1 MVDFSFLN
9 EEQLRAVA
17 HPIGRPACL
26 IAGAGSGKTATIT
39 ARVAWLMENSVPPFR
54 ICCITFTNKA
64 AGEIARRVGLADS
77 APAES
82 RPHISTIHSLALSA
96 IRRDPEG
103 FGFEGKVTPMDDYD
117 QAQMCKKLIERM
129 PQEMGVEMNA
139 YRFLEKLAYH
149 RARGVG
155 FSDGYTEEV
164 HEEALEHHKGYHALE
179 DWEARLWRLF
189 EEEKRKCG
197 TVDFDDMIHLV
208 VRRGE
213 AEDAWRAALQRR
225 FHHVLQDESQDTSPV
240 QWRFVNLLLG
250 DDNPNLYC
258 VGDLAQCQPPG
269 TMLTLLKD
277 PCQTKGPGGGRGM
290 KAATYQTL
298 PIELLEDCIRAP
310 MSRVGGV
317 ISWTKADQRTYSI
330 PRRVKIASR
339 WYNGRLLAIQTANGC
354 RTRVTPSHWL
364 WVRFNATAHD
374 KHMLY
379 LMWREGY
386 GYRVGISKVRTRD
399 GHFGF
404 GLTRRMNVER
414 AHKAWVL
421 RLFDTRAEAEAWEE
435 IYSLKYGI
443 PECVFEPEHACKNK
457 TSDLVKL
464 VFSHASPDGGPSC
477 LKDHGLFADAPIVS
491 RKDEGNLQNQHWHG
505 YFKTIAANV
514 LPLAGI
520 LDIPVQGINRHTVI
534 TSVTPEHYEG
544 RLYSLDVD
552 KDHTYIADGL
562 VVGNSIYAFQGAEP
576 RLLKE
581 FSEGWRGHVPD
592 LYRISRNHRSLPS
605 IIRLSNKI
613 NAAMTEVIP
622 LKMMPFRG
630 LGPDGGEAEPG
641 LTRIIRSSMPSD
653 IAVVIAKE
661 IQHDSQLKKAPVE
674 YRDNA
679 ILVRSAIQ
687 VRDVEGALVR
697 LRIPY
702 IVRGGR
708 GLLQTEEVKD
718 ILSYFRLAV
727 NHKDF
732 PAFVRAVG
740 VPKRG
745 IGDVAIERLR
755 SRAGEEHGGDLVE
768 ACASMGKLDVFYS
781 NMSQATAMLDDP
793 AAAMEALV
801 RLFGYKD
808 YISGKYRREESKAR
822 AKHENIDR
830 FLSLVQSLADE
841 GRTSEDLVF
850 HLAMDRP
857 SDDGEEEDKGAVTVS
872 TIHSA
877 KGLEWRRVYITN
889 VTEGSL
895 PHRFSMGSPS
905 EVEEERRLFYVACTR
920 AKDSLAVCVH
930 SLEPRGPNTLSV
942 APSRFLGEVGIRT

>member
-1 MVDFSFLN
+1 MTSQFDYSFLN

-39 ARVAWLMENSVPPFR
+39 ARVAWLMENSVLPFR

-64 AGEIARRVGLADS
+64 AGEIARRVGLSEAS
-77 APAES
+77 PAGS
-82 RPHISTIHSLALSA
+82 DIPHISTIHSLALSA
-96 IRRDPEG
+96 IRKDPEG
-103 FGFEGKVTPMDDYD
+103 FGFDGRVTPMDDYD

-139 YRFLEKLAYH
+139 YRFLEKLGYH

-155 FSDGYTEEV
+155 FSDGYTEDV
-164 HEEALEHHKGYHALE
+164 HEEALEHHKGYHALD
-179 DWEARLWRLF
+179 DWEVRLWRLF

-213 AEDAWRAALQRR
+213 GEDNWRAALQKR

-240 QWRFVNLLLG
+240 QWRLVNLLLADG
-250 DDNPNLYC
+250 NPNLYC
-258 VGDLAQCQPPG
+258 VGDLAQ
-269 TMLTLLKD
+269 
-277 PCQTKGPGGGRGM
+277 
-290 KAATYQTL
+290 
-298 PIELLEDCIRAP
+298 
-310 MSRVGGV
+310 
-317 ISWTKADQRTYSI
+317 
-330 PRRVKIASR
+330 
-339 WYNGRLLAIQTANGC
+339 
-354 RTRVTPSHWL
+354 
-364 WVRFNATAHD
+364 
-374 KHMLY
+374 
-379 LMWREGY
+379 
-386 GYRVGISKVRTRD
+386 
-399 GHFGF
+399 
-404 GLTRRMNVER
+404 
-414 AHKAWVL
+414 
-421 RLFDTRAEAEAWEE
+421 
-435 IYSLKYGI
+435 
-443 PECVFEPEHACKNK
+443 
-457 TSDLVKL
+457 
-464 VFSHASPDGGPSC
+464 
-477 LKDHGLFADAPIVS
+477 
-491 RKDEGNLQNQHWHG
+491 
-505 YFKTIAANV
+505 
-514 LPLAGI
+514 
-520 LDIPVQGINRHTVI
+520 
-534 TSVTPEHYEG
+534 
-544 RLYSLDVD
+544 
-552 KDHTYIADGL
+552 
-562 VVGNSIYAFQGAEP
+562 SIYAFQGAEP

-630 LGPDGGEAEPG
+630 LVPGGEEAQPG
-641 LTRIIRSSMPSD
+641 LTRIIKSSMPAD
-653 IAVVIAKE
+653 IAAVIAKE
-661 IQHDSQLKKAPVE
+661 IQHDSQLKKAPIA
-674 YRDNA
+674 YKDNA

-687 VRDVEGALVR
+687 VRDIEGALVR

-755 SRAGEEHGGDLVE
+755 QRASEEHGGDLVE
-768 ACASMGKLDVFYS
+768 ACTSLDKLDVFYS
-781 NMSQATAMLDDP
+781 SISQATAMLDDP
-793 AAAMEALV
+793 AGAMEALV

-808 YISGKYRREESKAR
+808 YISAKYRREESKAK

-830 FLSLVQSLADE
+830 FLLLVRSLADD
-841 GRTSEDLVF
+841 GKTSEDLVF

-857 SDDGEEEDKGAVTVS
+857 SDDGEEEEKGAVTVS

-877 KGLEWRRVYITN
+877 KGLEWQRVYITN

-920 AKDSLAVCVH
+920 AKDSLALCVH

-942 APSRFLGEVGIRT
+942 SPSRFLGEVGIRA

>member
-1 MVDFSFLN
+1 MMTGFDFLN

-39 ARVAWLMENSVPPFR
+39 ARVAWLMENDVPPFR

-129 PQEMGVEMNA
+129 PQEMGMEMNA

-258 VGDLAQCQPPG
+258 VGDLAQ
-269 TMLTLLKD
+269 
-277 PCQTKGPGGGRGM
+277 
-290 KAATYQTL
+290 
-298 PIELLEDCIRAP
+298 
-310 MSRVGGV
+310 
-317 ISWTKADQRTYSI
+317 
-330 PRRVKIASR
+330 
-339 WYNGRLLAIQTANGC
+339 
-354 RTRVTPSHWL
+354 
-364 WVRFNATAHD
+364 
-374 KHMLY
+374 
-379 LMWREGY
+379 
-386 GYRVGISKVRTRD
+386 
-399 GHFGF
+399 
-404 GLTRRMNVER
+404 
-414 AHKAWVL
+414 
-421 RLFDTRAEAEAWEE
+421 
-435 IYSLKYGI
+435 
-443 PECVFEPEHACKNK
+443 
-457 TSDLVKL
+457 
-464 VFSHASPDGGPSC
+464 
-477 LKDHGLFADAPIVS
+477 
-491 RKDEGNLQNQHWHG
+491 
-505 YFKTIAANV
+505 
-514 LPLAGI
+514 
-520 LDIPVQGINRHTVI
+520 
-534 TSVTPEHYEG
+534 
-544 RLYSLDVD
+544 
-552 KDHTYIADGL
+552 
-562 VVGNSIYAFQGAEP
+562 SIYAFQGAEP

-622 LKMMPFRG
+622 LRMMPFRG
-630 LGPDGGEAEPG
+630 LGPDGGEAESG

-653 IAVVIAKE
+653 IAAVIAKE
-661 IQHDSQLKKAPVE
+661 IQHDSQLKKAPLE

-755 SRAGEEHGGDLVE
+755 SQASEEHGGDLVE
-768 ACASMGKLDVFYS
+768 ACTSMDKLDVFYS
-781 NMSQATAMLDDP
+781 NMSQVTAMLDDP

-830 FLSLVQSLADE
+830 FLSLVRSLADE

-920 AKDSLAVCVH
+920 AKDSLAICVH